1 MIVEKPPMLT
11 GNTRE
16 DNGKIRDYLFRL
28 AKSLEQVQQEA
39 LSVQSGQSVAY
50 DRNGKAV
57 YSADGQA
64 KQAVEEARKRAA
76 ELQSLILKTA
86 HDVTAYTDSKVEEY
100 NGLYVA
106 KSDFG
111 EFQENIYTV
120 IENTARGI
128 VESYDY
134 TSQIQGVQDSI
145 GVMQQYFTAING
157 EIRRGIVE
165 DPSTPGQY
173 VTGIAISQ
181 NLKFTGAEMTGAD
194 GYTYYYLDSGQTF
207 GLYTSTGWQFWIDGY
222 KMGWFDSKDSYL
234 HVYYVV
240 AEQGVQIGGKWQLV
254 ATPNGDLFEIK
265 YIEV

>member
-11 GNTRE
+11 GEAKKDT
-16 DNGKIRDYLFRL
+16 GAIRDYLFRL

-39 LSVQSGQSVAY
+39 IDIQKGTSVAY
-50 DRNGKAV
+50 DKNGNAV
-57 YSADGQA
+57 YSASNLA
-64 KQAVEEARKRAA
+64 RQAVEEARKRAA

-86 HDVTAYTDSKVEEY
+86 HDVTEYTDSKVEEY

-111 EFQENIYTV
+111 TFQENIYTV

-134 TSQIQGVQDSI
+134 ASQIQGVQDSI
-145 GVMQQYFTAING
+145 GLMQQYFTAING
-157 EIRRGIVE
+157 EIRRGIVL
-165 DPSTPGQY
+165 DPSTGQY

-181 NLKFTGAEMTGAD
+181 SLKFTGQETTGAD

-222 KMGWFDSKDSYL
+222 KMGWFDSQDSYL

-240 AEQGVQIGGKWQLV
+240 AEQGVQIGDAWQIV
-254 ATPNGDLFEIK
+254 ATPDGSLFEIK